1 MNGELLTEVRNKMKR
16 AMKEDDKAM
25 KMATRMV
32 LGEVPR
38 LNKKAGELPLDTE
51 MVRIIKGLIKSERM
65 TLEFSGVDT
74 SEYLESLEGLLP
86 EVVSEE
92 DIRSYISTIDFATL
106 KNKMQAIN
114 LVKRYFGETSV
125 DSAVVKRIITEEF

>member
-38 LNKKAGELPLDTE
+38 LNKKAGESPLDTE

-92 DIRSYISTIDFATL
+92 DIRSYINTIDFTTL

-125 DSAVVKRIITEEF
+125 DSAVVKKIITEEF

>member
-38 LNKKAGELPLDTE
+38 LNKKAGESPLDTE

-92 DIRSYISTIDFATL
+92 DIRSYINTIDFTTL